1 MPPAAR
7 IAVLAVTFALLVVG
21 FVVASPDD
29 DANDQSLP
37 QTSASAERP
46 ATTTAETTAGSSRS
60 ATRAPRPKPKFE
72 RIVVRGLEPRG
83 GVQKITVKKGATTRF
98 IVASDKPDAVHL
110 HGYDIE
116 MPVGPG
122 RPARFVFKAKLDGIF
137 ELELEHAGVPVG
149 ELRVEP

>member
-7 IAVLAVTFALLVVG
+7 LAVLAVTFALLVVG
-21 FVVASPDD
+21 FLVARPDD
-29 DANDQSLP
+29 DADDRP
-37 QTSASAERP
+37 QPRTSASAERP
-46 ATTTAETTAGSSRS
+46 ATTTAGSSRPTPS
-60 ATRAPRPKPKFE
+60 APLPKPKFE
-72 RIVVRGLEPRG
+72 RVVVRGLEPRG
-83 GVQKITVKKGATTRF
+83 GVKKITVKKGATARF
-98 IVASDKPDAVHL
+98 TVTSDKADAAHL

-116 MPVGPG
+116 IPVGPG